1 MLDTSVTQGFIQ
13 NIHNTQDTDQT
24 MRVKAVM
31 ARHKET
37 TGEHDW
43 LRKGPP
49 TSQTT
54 SPTDN
59 ETSEKQN
66 TQLDWKLTGTPAL
79 EQLQELAAN
88 AVEEAERRYRQENLT
103 VAILETMANGKTLE
117 DTGAT
122 TEMGAIAMLQ
132 MPSTRINDEV
142 EVTRF
147 EVPAIPKSDSGSAR
161 KPRKY
166 QNATVSPY
174 VLLLA
179 AINENKRYMGPTS
192 LPSKIYVS
200 DVVMFQLH
208 KDMKIL
214 RGEDFNGHSIPFS
227 QSDGIKVDIPVVS
240 AKAEYDIDLPF
251 DTVYL
256 LSGITS

>member
-13 NIHNTQDTDQT
+13 NIQDTGET
-24 MRVKAVM
+24 VRVKAVLG
-31 ARHKET
+31 RHKET

-49 TSQTT
+49 TSQT
-54 SPTDN
+54 SSGDDN
-59 ETSEKQN
+59 ETSSEKH
-66 TQLDWKLTGTPAL
+66 QLDWQLTGTPAL
-79 EQLQELAAN
+79 EELKELAAN

-103 VAILETMANGKTLE
+103 VAILETMAKGKTPE

-142 EVTRF
+142 EVTRY
-147 EVPAIPKSDSGSAR
+147 EVPAMPKSDSGNVR

-179 AINENKRYMGPTS
+179 AINENKRYMGATS

-214 RGEDFNGHSIPFS
+214 RGEDFNGHSIPFP
-227 QSDGIKVDIPVVS
+227 QSDGTRVDIPVVS

-256 LSGITS
+256 LSGIES